1 MARVSRRDLLG
12 GVAALGALVT
22 SRPATA
28 FPTAV
33 STTSGTITSPVQP
46 APWDQRPADRGGYV
60 IGTDATF
67 TFSNARIL
75 VGDGSELEGGLRVEG
90 GNLVEVGPGVKGGED
105 LAGATIFPGFFDGG
119 SPIGLWEIDL
129 ESATHDESE
138 GTDAFLPA
146 IHVEQSYNPA
156 NGAIAVARR
165 QGVLGGLCLPSGG
178 VVSGQGAWMRFA
190 GATVAEATLKS
201 SAGVLFNLGR
211 AGLGSLPNQATTRMG
226 LALKLREVMEA
237 NKPPDPEPK
246 KKLKRGEDPP
256 DLTRTEKAWHA
267 IATRELK
274 VILAANRCDD
284 ILAAIAFAQEFKLD
298 AVLLGCAEGHLVA
311 RDIADSGFPVLL
323 APATTQPSDWETL
336 YAAYENP
343 ALLHAAGVK
352 LVLRQGG
359 AHTLRDLPTEA
370 VVAIAHG
377 LPYAAAI
384 AASCGYNAAAI
395 WDLPI
400 GSIAVG
406 RAATFA
412 IADGDPVQPRTRMR
426 RAWIDGREVS
436 LRSRQT
442 TLFERFR
449 ALW

>member
-1 MARVSRRDLLG
+1 MGRVSRRDLLG
-12 GVAALGALVT
+12 GVGALGALVA

-28 FPTAV
+28 FPPAV
-33 STTSGTITSPVQP
+33 ATTSGTITSPVPP
-46 APWDQRPADRGGYV
+46 AAWDQRPADRGGYV
-60 IGTDATF
+60 LGAEATF

-75 VGDGSELEGGLRVEG
+75 VGDGSEVAGGLRVEG
-90 GNLVEVGPGVKGGED
+90 GKVLEVGPGVKGGED

-129 ESATHDESE
+129 EPATHDESE

-156 NGAIAVARR
+156 SAAIAVARR
-165 QGVLGGLCLPSGG
+165 QGVLGGLCLPGGG
-178 VVSGQGAWMRFA
+178 VISGQAAWMRFA
-190 GATVAEATLKS
+190 GASVAEATLKS
-201 SAGVLFNLGR
+201 SAGVVFNLGR
-211 AGLGSLPNQATTRMG
+211 GGLGSLPNQARTRMG
-226 LALKLREVMEA
+226 LALKLREMMEA
-237 NKPPDPEPK
+237 NKPPEPPK
-246 KKLKRGEDPP
+246 KKKKKDEDPP
-256 DLTRTEKAWHA
+256 VLTRTEAAWHA
-267 IATRELK
+267 IANREVK

-284 ILAAIAFAQEFKLD
+284 ILAAIDFAQEFKLD

-311 RDIADSGFPVLL
+311 REIADSGFPVLL
-323 APATTQPSDWETL
+323 APTTTQPGDWETL

-343 ALLHAAGVK
+343 AVLHAAGVK

-359 AHTLRDLPTEA
+359 GHTLRDLPTEA
-370 VVAIAHG
+370 AVAIAHG

-384 AASCGYNAAAI
+384 AASCGHNAASI

-400 GSIAVG
+400 GSVVAG

-412 IADGDPVQPRTRMR
+412 IADGDPIQPMTRMR

-449 ALW
+449 SLW